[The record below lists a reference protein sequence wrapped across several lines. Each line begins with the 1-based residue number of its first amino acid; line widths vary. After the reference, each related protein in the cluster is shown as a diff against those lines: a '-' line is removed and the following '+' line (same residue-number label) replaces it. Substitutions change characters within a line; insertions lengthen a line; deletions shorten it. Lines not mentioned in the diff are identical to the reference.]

1 MDKGAGVDLFKK
13 LGDKVG
19 KGEPLYRIHAQYP
32 SDFNFAL
39 ALCQRDSGYL
49 IDNEA
54 QIPKAFVEF

>member
-39 ALCQRDSGYL
+39 ALCQRDSGYS
-49 IDNEA
+49 IGKEN
-54 QIPKAFVEF
+54 QIPQAFVEF